1 MNARTAPVSSAQARL
16 WLLDRMFPGEPLYN
30 ELFALRIEG
39 ALDATVLA
47 RALND
52 IVRRHDSLRT
62 RFEVEAGAPVQRVA
76 AALEIALP
84 LDDLSAIADDRRDD
98 AARGRAR
105 EDARMPFDL
114 ERGPLLRARL
124 LRLGAREHWLVVVVH
139 HIVTDGWS
147 SVVMLREIALG
158 YAALATAAS
167 PPYAPLALQ
176 YADFAT
182 QQRDALGGEATRAS
196 LDYWRRAL
204 DGVAT
209 LDLPTDRPRPP
220 VPDHAGARFA
230 FAVDAELA
238 RAIKALSR
246 RLRTTPFMTLVAAF
260 DVLLHR
266 FGSGDDVAVGVPVAA
281 RQRPEL
287 EPLIGLFVNMIVLR
301 ADLGGAPRFTELLD
315 RVRAHAL
322 DAFEHQGLPF
332 EVVVAALAPPRDASR
347 NPLFQATFAL
357 HPASSVDRFEAGG
370 ATFTQVGDVVHV
382 TAKFDL
388 TVTLTD
394 GVDGF
399 RGTIDYATALFD
411 STSVEALARAYVALL
426 RAIVADPEARI
437 DALPMQFADERDA
450 RIARGDAT
458 RALPAQRVEAL
469 FVRRAAAAP
478 DAVAIRSARGDTGY
492 RELDA
497 RANRLAHAIAAA
509 GSPRRVGI
517 ALERGVDLV
526 VAMLGTLKAGA
537 AYVPLDPEHPAE
549 RLRALC
555 DDAGVGAIVTEA
567 KWLDGLPAIGANV
580 LAVDRDAVRI
590 AAFPDTPPEVR
601 DADDIA
607 CVMSTSG
614 STGRPKAVPVPHAA
628 IVNLVVDNDYAPVA
642 PDDVV
647 AHLAHPAF
655 DAVTFEV
662 WGALAN
668 GAALVPIDKATAL
681 EPRALATKLGASGV
695 TTIFLTTALFNA
707 VAREAPGAFAQC
719 RHVLFGGESVEPRWV
734 RDVLRAGA
742 PARLVHVYGPTETTT
757 FATFHVVDDGDAAR
771 PTIPI
776 GGPIAG
782 AEVYVLDGN
791 GEPCAEGV
799 PGEIHVGGAGLA
811 RGYLGN
817 DALTA
822 ERFVRHPFAREPV
835 ARLYRTGDRGR
846 YRADGAIEFL
856 GRVDR
861 QVKVRGHRIELDEVE
876 AALRALPSVR
886 DAVVALR
893 GDTSDTRR
901 LVAWLVP
908 SDPRAPPPTTL
919 RRDLRARLPESML
932 PAATVWIPSLP
943 LTATGKV
950 DVRALPEPGEAMRS
964 GVPTPPRDM
973 FEGVLV
979 RIWEQVLGVRGLGVH
994 DRFFEIGG
1002 HSLLAAKLVDAIER
1016 ETGYRVPLTA
1026 LFADD
1031 TVDGL
1036 ARTLREGAPDADSPV
1051 VVVNARGQRPPF
1063 VFLHG
1068 DFQAGG
1074 FYSRALALAL
1084 GPDQP
1089 TLIVHPHGLAGDA
1102 VPATIEAM
1110 ATDRILAVRRFR
1122 PEGPYAI
1129 GGHCNG
1135 ALVAF
1140 EMARQLVAAGD
1151 EVLAVVLIESRA
1163 PGPVAEPADAAGA
1176 YVKFNQRGEPTLLAP
1191 RDRLSEIELLYTRAI
1206 DAYAG
1211 GRLDAHAIV
1220 IQAQEWSTPSRD
1232 AGWARLAASWEGHVV
1247 SGGHVTMITRHLD
1260 ELARTVRDAI
1270 GRRAVQPQGRV

>member
-1 MNARTAPVSSAQARL
+1 MDARTAPVSSAQARL
-16 WLLDRMFPGEPLYN
+16 WLLDRMFPGESLYN
-30 ELFALRIEG
+30 ELVVLRAEG
-39 ALDATVLA
+39 PLDAALLA

-52 IVRRHDSLRT
+52 VVRRHAALRT
-62 RFEVEAGAPVQRVA
+62 RFDVHAGEPVQRIA
-76 AALEIALP
+76 TALELALP
-84 LDDLSAIADDRRDD
+84 LDDLTAIEDARRDD
-98 AARGRAR
+98 VARAR
-105 EDARMPFDL
+105 ALGEARVPFDL

-124 LRLGAREHWLVVVVH
+124 LRLRADEHWLVVVVH

-147 SVVMLREIALG
+147 SVVLLRELAQG
-158 YAALATAAS
+158 YAALAAGTPATF
-167 PPYAPLALQ
+167 PLLAVE
-176 YADFAT
+176 YADFAA
-182 QQRDALGGEATRAS
+182 QQRDALGGEAMRAS
-196 LDYWRRAL
+196 LDHWRRAL

-209 LDLPTDRPRPP
+209 FDLPTDRPRPP
-220 VPDHAGARFA
+220 VADHAGARLA
-230 FAVDAELA
+230 FTVDAELSLA
-238 RAIKALSR
+238 LRALAR
-246 RLRTTPFMTLVAAF
+246 RLRATPFMTLAAAF

-266 FGSGDDVAVGVPVAA
+266 FGGGDDIAVGVPVAA
-281 RQRPEL
+281 RQRPDL
-287 EPLIGLFVNMIVLR
+287 EPVIGLFVNMVVLR
-301 ADLGGAPRFTELLD
+301 TDLGGAPRFTELVD
-315 RVRAHAL
+315 RVRTRAL

-332 EVVVAALAPPRDASR
+332 EAVVAALAPPRDASR

-357 HPASSVDRFEAGG
+357 HPKSGFGHLQAGDV
-370 ATFTQVGDVVHV
+370 AFAQIDDVVHV

-388 TVTLTD
+388 TVTLTEADD
-394 GVDGF
+394 GLL
-399 RGTIDYATALFD
+399 GTIDYATALFD
-411 STSVEALARAYVALL
+411 ASSADALARAYVALL
-426 RAIVADPEARI
+426 RAIVADPGTPI
-437 DALPMQFADERDA
+437 DALAMQSADERDA
-450 RIARGDAT
+450 RLGRGDAT
-458 RALPAQRVEAL
+458 RAVPALRVEAL
-469 FVRRAAAAP
+469 VARHAAATP
-478 DAVAIRSARGDTGY
+478 DAVAIRTARDPVSY

-497 RANRLAHAIAAA
+497 RANRLAQAITAA
-509 GSPRRVGI
+509 GRPGRVGI
-517 ALERGVDLV
+517 ALERGVDLA
-526 VAMLGTLKAGA
+526 VAMLASLKAGA

-555 DDAGVGAIVTEA
+555 DDAGVGTIVTEA
-567 KWLDGLPAIGANV
+567 KWLERLPETDASV
-580 LAVDRDAVRI
+580 LAVDRDAARI
-590 AAFPDTPPEVR
+590 AALPGTPPDAR
-601 DADDIA
+601 PADDIA

-628 IVNLVVDNDYAPVA
+628 IVNLVVDNAYAPLA
-642 PDDVV
+642 RDDIV

-668 GAALVPIDKATAL
+668 GATLVPIDRATAL
-681 EPRALATKLGASGV
+681 EPRALASTLDASGV
-695 TTIFLTTALFNA
+695 TAVFLTTALFNA
-707 VAREAPGAFAQC
+707 VAREAPDAFARC

-734 RDVLRAGA
+734 REVLRAGA

-757 FATFHVVDDGDAAR
+757 FATFHVVTDGDAAR
-771 PTIPI
+771 ATIPI

-782 AEVYVLDGN
+782 AEVYVLDGR
-791 GEPCAEGV
+791 GEACAAGV

-811 RGYLGN
+811 RGYVGDL
-817 DALTA
+817 ALAA
-822 ERFVRHPFAREPV
+822 ERFVRHPFSSDPA
-835 ARLYRTGDRGR
+835 ARLYRTGDRAR

-856 GRVDR
+856 GRADR

-876 AALRALPSVR
+876 AALRALPEVR

-908 SDPRAPPPTTL
+908 SDPRVPPPATL
-919 RRDLRARLPESML
+919 RRDLRARLPEAML

-950 DVRALPEPGEAMRS
+950 DVRALPEPGEAMR
-964 GVPTPPRDM
+964 GGAPTPPRDM

-1036 ARTLREGAPDADSPV
+1036 ARSLREGMPDAGGPV
-1051 VVVNARGQRPPF
+1051 VAVNARGHRPPF

-1110 ATDRILAVRRFR
+1110 AADRIRAVRDLR

-1163 PGPVAEPADAAGA
+1163 PGPVATPGNAAGA
-1176 YVKFNQRGEPTLLAP
+1176 DVKFNPRGEPTLLAP
-1191 RDRLSEIELLYTRAI
+1191 RDRVSEIELLYTRAI
-1206 DAYAG
+1206 DAYTG

-1220 IQAQEWSTPSRD
+1220 VQAREWRAPSRD
-1232 AGWARLAASWEGHVV
+1232 AGWARLAASWEGHIVP
-1247 SGGHVTMITRHLD
+1247 GGHVTMITRHLD
-1260 ELARTVRDAI
+1260 VLARTVRDAI
-1270 GRRAVQPQGRV
+1270 GRRAFQIHGRV